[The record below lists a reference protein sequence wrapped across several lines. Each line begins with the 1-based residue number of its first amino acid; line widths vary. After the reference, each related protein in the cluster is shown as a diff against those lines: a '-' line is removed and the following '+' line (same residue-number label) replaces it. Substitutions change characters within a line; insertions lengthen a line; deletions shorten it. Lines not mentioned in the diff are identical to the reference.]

1 MLFGSGEQVPG
12 KSVLLCEAG
21 RRFGSPGEASELQVP
36 RTQHAHDRSATMTSD
51 LPDIASVQ
59 SLWDDLLS
67 SDARRVA
74 AACAAIESLRTA
86 LPEVDETFLRGF
98 CLYGAF
104 RKSLVRNEAPD
115 REVVEEA
122 IRRFEE
128 TASGGGGPI
137 AGIRN
142 VCLADLLVSVDEYQ
156 AALTVLRSVERAD
169 CTDRSFVH
177 ARLLLAQA
185 MVETD
190 RRREAEAVLR
200 RLSRMKTDLDH
211 RARILVEMLGLCSGR
226 DRRTQRRKYAGDLEM
241 LLQEDSRLLPPDVLY
256 DAHVVC
262 GYCCVSFADHE
273 GAIRHFESAI
283 NMREQV
289 EHVLR
294 NPHIPYTTLGL
305 LYLRREENALAR
317 SMLETAL
324 GKAQD
329 PSAKMSAHLGLAAWH
344 RKQGDADSAI
354 DHYRQARELPEEGD
368 ERARVT
374 FLMANQCRLAERWDE
389 AYQLFSELLHTDVPD
404 DKVWRRRRDRHFYLG
419 LCLFKLG
426 RWDEARQHLRRPI
439 TVWSRLFGL
448 NLGMENAAYFYL
460 GSVAEQKGEL
470 RRAITL
476 YRKARKHAWTE
487 EKLYRSPDP
496 HKCAQWLE
504 DIYLSIARCYEKL
517 GKPKR
522 GKAYRATA
530 ARVPKYDKQPTAGG
544 KDPTQGGS

>member
-1 MLFGSGEQVPG
+1 MPTMITSPETTTADSL
-12 KSVLLCEAG
+12 
-21 RRFGSPGEASELQVP
+21 RR
-36 RTQHAHDRSATMTSD
+36 
-51 LPDIASVQ
+51 
-59 SLWDDLLS
+59 LWDGLLS
-67 SDARRVA
+67 VDVDHVVAARATLRALAEGCLQDRKTLAQGLTLYSLFRESALRCEKPDARVVQEAIGYLEGVQPAEGGIVA
-74 AACAAIESLRTA
+74 AIRDTSLGELMISLSRHQ
-86 LPEVDETFLRGF
+86 P
-98 CLYGAF
+98 AF
-104 RKSLVRNEAPD
+104 
-115 REVVEEA
+115 
-122 IRRFEE
+122 
-128 TASGGGGPI
+128 
-137 AGIRN
+137 
-142 VCLADLLVSVDEYQ
+142 
-156 AALTVLRSVERAD
+156 TVLRSIERAD
-169 CTDRSFVH
+169 CTARSFVH
-177 ARLLLAQA
+177 AKLLLVEA
-185 MVETD
+185 MVEAD
-190 RRREAEAVLR
+190 RRQEAEAVLR

-211 RARILVEMLGLCSGR
+211 RARILVEMLGLCSEP

-241 LLQEDSRLLPPDVLY
+241 LLQEDGRLLPAPVLY

-374 FLMANQCRLAERWDE
+374 FLMANQCRLAERWAE
-389 AYQLFSELLHTDVPD
+389 AYGLFSELLHTDVPD

-426 RWDEARQHLRRPI
+426 RWDEARHHLRKPI
-439 TVWSRLFGL
+439 TVWSRLFGV
-448 NLGMENAAYFYL
+448 NLGMESGSYFYL
-460 GSVAEQKGEL
+460 GSIAEQEGKL
-470 RRAITL
+470 KHAIRL

-496 HKCAQWLE
+496 QQCAQWLV

-517 GKPKR
+517 GKHR
-522 GKAYRATA
+522 KAAQYREEASQ
-530 ARVPKYDKQPTAGG
+530 VPDEHAKPTEERSEQREHP
-544 KDPTQGGS
+544 DTS